1 MEFGEG
7 EEGEECLL
15 CVDAYTELNVS
26 APLIKRLHRRDIP
39 ENGALPNMVS
49 VSWEFAALW
58 KQHGQIILLRRVT
71 NARKTVVYSTL
82 LFVQDFI
89 TRQVHL
95 TAVCIVRAVAYAV
108 QNITMKCRFVD
119 KTTIG
124 RKFDLARFTS
134 K

>member
-1 MEFGEG
+1 MEFGG
-7 EEGEECLL
+7 EGEECLL
-15 CVDAYTELNVS
+15 YVDAYTELNVS
-26 APLIKRLHRRDIP
+26 APLIQRLYRRDIP
-39 ENGALPNMVS
+39 ENGPLPNMVS

-95 TAVCIVRAVAYAV
+95 TAVCTVRTAAYAA

-119 KTTIG
+119 KATV
-124 RKFDLARFTS
+124 
-134 K
+134 